1 MKKMLSVLMMIAMLA
16 TLPFAAMAEEVETDT
31 LLEGLVT
38 EIVDGGFVLEDA
50 EQGEVM
56 LNTSDAT
63 TWDGIL
69 AEGELSIGQYVF
81 VEYDGRMTFSL
92 PPQAH
97 ADRVTCATLTGSVT
111 EVLED
116 GSILMNDDTFGETI
130 VHLGEGMN
138 HVYAGMPIT
147 VYYDGVMTLSL
158 PGEAAAS
165 HIVLPELSGTV
176 SNRTEE
182 GFTLTDADGIEYEVK
197 FGEET
202 LISEEILVVE
212 EAPEAMA
219 EEAVTE
225 ESAENTE
232 DLIEEETSEEEA
244 VEEELT
250 VEEETA
256 DDSMTEEEVSEEI
269 TEEAVVLEDAALAEE
284 IVLPAAE
291 LLSESEIEW
300 ADGDTVTVYYN
311 GMMSRSLPAQ
321 ITAMEI
327 VVIR

>member
-1 MKKMLSVLMMIAMLA
+1 VKKILSVLMMIAMLA
-16 TLPFAAMAEEVETDT
+16 AMPFAAMAEETDT

-38 EIVDGGFVLEDA
+38 EIVDGGFVMEDA
-50 EQGEVM
+50 QQGEVV

-63 TWDGIL
+63 VFDGIL
-69 AEGELSIGQYVF
+69 AEGELAVGQYVF

-97 ADRVTCATLTGSVT
+97 ADRVASHVLTGSVA

-130 VHLGEGMN
+130 VQLGEGMN

-158 PGEAAAS
+158 PGQANAS
-165 HIVLPELSGTV
+165 HIVLPELTGTV
-176 SNRTEE
+176 SSKTEE
-182 GFTLTDADGIEYEVK
+182 GFTLTDADGVEYEVL
-197 FGEET
+197 FAEET
-202 LISEEILVVE
+202 LVSEEMIAAE
-212 EAPEAMA
+212 EEINEEA

-225 ESAENTE
+225 EETAEE
-232 DLIEEETSEEEA
+232 IVAEEAADEAVMEEETEEA
-244 VEEELT
+244 AEET
-250 VEEETA
+250 AAEEET
-256 DDSMTEEEVSEEI
+256 EI
-269 TEEAVVLEDAALAEE
+269 TEEAAEEEITLEDAALAEE
-284 IVLPAAE
+284 VSLPMAQ
-291 LLSESEIEW
+291 LLSETDIEW

-311 GMMSRSLPAQ
+311 GMMTRSIPAQ

>member
-1 MKKMLSVLMMIAMLA
+1 MKKIFAVLMMIAMLA
-16 TLPFAAMAEEVETDT
+16 ALPFAAMAEETEMDT

-38 EIVDGGFVLEDA
+38 EIVDGGFVIEDA

-63 TWDGIL
+63 IFDGML
-69 AEGELSIGQYVF
+69 AEGELAVGQYVF

-97 ADRVTCATLTGSVT
+97 ADRVACNVLTGSVT

-116 GSILMNDDTFGETI
+116 GSILMMDDTFGETI
-130 VHLGEGMN
+130 VHLPEGMN

-158 PGEAAAS
+158 PGQANAS
-165 HIVLPELSGTV
+165 HIVLPQLNGIV
-176 SNRTEE
+176 SNKTEE
-182 GFTLTDADGIEYEVK
+182 GFTLTDADGMEYEVK
-197 FGEET
+197 FAEDT
-202 LISEEILVVE
+202 LISEEILPVE
-212 EAPEAMA
+212 E
-219 EEAVTE
+219 EEIIA
-225 ESAENTE
+225 
-232 DLIEEETSEEEA
+232 EETSEDGAEETTEDVTEETAEEA
-244 VEEELT
+244 ETEEIA
-250 VEEETA
+250 EEETTETG
-256 DDSMTEEEVSEEI
+256 SEEEP
-269 TEEAVVLEDAALAEE
+269 VLEDAELTEE
-284 IVLPAAE
+284 ILLPAAE
-291 LLSESEIEW
+291 LLSESAIEW

-311 GMMSRSLPAQ
+311 GMMSRSIPAQ

>member
-1 MKKMLSVLMMIAMLA
+1 MKKILAVLMTIAMLA
-16 TLPFAAMAEEVETDT
+16 ALPFAAMAEETDT

-38 EIVDGGFVLEDA
+38 EIVDGGFVIEDA
-50 EQGEVM
+50 EQGKVM

-63 TWDGIL
+63 VFDGIL
-69 AEGELSIGQYVF
+69 LDSELTEGQYVF

-97 ADRVTCATLTGSVT
+97 ADRVACHALTGSVT

-116 GSILMNDDTFGETI
+116 GSILMMDDTFGETI

-158 PGEAAAS
+158 PGEANAS
-165 HIVLPELSGTV
+165 HIVLPQLTGTV
-176 SNRTEE
+176 SNQTEE

-197 FGEET
+197 FDENT
-202 LISEEILVVE
+202 LISEEVLPVE
-212 EAPEAMA
+212 EEEIIA
-219 EEAVTE
+219 EEVTE
-225 ESAENTE
+225 ENQEPAEA
-232 DLIEEETSEEEA
+232 EETDETVTEEASEEAKTADETTETVSEEEA
-244 VEEELT
+244 VLEDTELT
-250 VEEETA
+250 
-256 DDSMTEEEVSEEI
+256 EEI
-269 TEEAVVLEDAALAEE
+269 
-284 IVLPAAE
+284 ILPSAE
-291 LLSESEIEW
+291 LLSESAIEW

-311 GMMSRSLPAQ
+311 GMMTRSIPAQ

>member
-1 MKKMLSVLMMIAMLA
+1 MKKILAVLMTIAMLA
-16 TLPFAAMAEEVETDT
+16 ALPFAAMAEETDT

-38 EIVDGGFVLEDA
+38 EIVDGGFVIEDA
-50 EQGEVM
+50 EQGKVM

-63 TWDGIL
+63 VFDGIL
-69 AEGELSIGQYVF
+69 LDSELTEGQYVF

-97 ADRVTCATLTGSVT
+97 ADRVACHALTGSVM

-116 GSILMNDDTFGETI
+116 GSILMMDDTFGETI

-158 PGEAAAS
+158 PGEANAS
-165 HIVLPELSGTV
+165 HIVLPQLTGTV
-176 SNRTEE
+176 SNQTEE

-197 FGEET
+197 FDENT
-202 LISEEILVVE
+202 LISEEVLPVE
-212 EAPEAMA
+212 EEEIIA
-219 EEAVTE
+219 EEEVTE
-225 ESAENTE
+225 ESEESA
-232 DLIEEETSEEEA
+232 DAEETDETVTEEDSEETKTADETTETVSEEEA
-244 VEEELT
+244 VLEDTELT
-250 VEEETA
+250 
-256 DDSMTEEEVSEEI
+256 EEI
-269 TEEAVVLEDAALAEE
+269 
-284 IVLPAAE
+284 ILPAAE
-291 LLSESEIEW
+291 LLSESAIEW

-311 GMMSRSLPAQ
+311 GMMTRSIPAQ
-321 ITAMEI
+321 VTAMEI

>member
-1 MKKMLSVLMMIAMLA
+1 MKKILAVLMTIAMLA
-16 TLPFAAMAEEVETDT
+16 ALPFAAMAEETDT

-38 EIVDGGFVLEDA
+38 EIVDGGFVIEDA
-50 EQGEVM
+50 EQGKVM

-63 TWDGIL
+63 VFDGIL
-69 AEGELSIGQYVF
+69 LDSELTEGQYVF

-97 ADRVTCATLTGSVT
+97 ADRVACHALTGSVT

-116 GSILMNDDTFGETI
+116 GSILMMDDTFGETI

-158 PGEAAAS
+158 PGEANAS
-165 HIVLPELSGTV
+165 HIVLPQLTGTV
-176 SNRTEE
+176 SNQTEE

-197 FGEET
+197 FDENT
-202 LISEEILVVE
+202 LISEEVLPVE
-212 EAPEAMA
+212 EEEIIA
-219 EEAVTE
+219 EEEVTE
-225 ESAENTE
+225 ESEESA
-232 DLIEEETSEEEA
+232 DAEETDETVTEEASEEAKTADETTETVSEEEA
-244 VEEELT
+244 VLEDTELT
-250 VEEETA
+250 
-256 DDSMTEEEVSEEI
+256 EEI
-269 TEEAVVLEDAALAEE
+269 S
-284 IVLPAAE
+284 LPAAE
-291 LLSESEIEW
+291 LLSESAIEW

-311 GMMSRSLPAQ
+311 GMMTRSIPAQ

>member
-69 AEGELSIGQYVF
+69 AEGELSVGQYVF

-138 HVYAGMPIT
+138 HVYADMPIT

-202 LISEEILVVE
+202 LISEETIVAE
-212 EAPEAMA
+212 EETA
-219 EEAVTE
+219 EEAATE

-232 DLIEEETSEEEA
+232 EVIEEETFEEEA

-269 TEEAVVLEDAALAEE
+269 TEEAVVMEDAALAEE